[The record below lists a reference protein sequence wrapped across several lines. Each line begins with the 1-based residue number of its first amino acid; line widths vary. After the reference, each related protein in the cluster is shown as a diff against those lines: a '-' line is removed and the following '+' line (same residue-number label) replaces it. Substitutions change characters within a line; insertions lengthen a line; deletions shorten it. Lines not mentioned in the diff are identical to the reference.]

1 MSKKDLHLLLIVFGI
16 LIGFAS
22 WQFVYKPN
30 LTKTDAIK
38 KENTTLQTRVGE
50 LEVLE
55 AKKADYLAEIE
66 TMKSGCVDIT
76 NKFASGLMT
85 EDEIMYLYNM
95 ELVDANEVKVPSI
108 SIGDARE
115 VAYTAAPVT
124 DTAAAQQTTA
134 DGTAAT
140 TDAAATADAFQP
152 SDEGIKLY
160 DSETTVNFTTTYNG
174 LKNVIRY
181 VYEIPS
187 RKAIGSVNLTAS
199 ENGFLSGTMNLNFY
213 CMTGTDV
220 PYSYISIPGV
230 PLGTNNIFG
239 VRNGAQNNNANA
251 AQEADNAE

>member
-1 MSKKDLHLLLIVFGI
+1 MSKRDLHLLLVVFGI

-30 LTKTDAIK
+30 VAKTETIK
-38 KENTTLQTRVGE
+38 KENTTLQKRVDD

-55 AKKADYLAEIE
+55 AKKPEYLADIE
-66 TMKSGCVDIT
+66 TMKTGCVEIT
-76 NKFASGLMT
+76 NNFASGLMT

-108 SIGDARE
+108 SIGEGRE
-115 VAYTAAPVT
+115 VAYTAAPVANANTTQPAADAGTTTTT
-124 DTAAAQQTTA
+124 DTT
-134 DGTAAT
+134 AT
-140 TDAAATADAFQP
+140 TEVFQP
-152 SDEGIKLY
+152 VDDGIKMY
-160 DSETTVNFTTTYNG
+160 DSETTISFTTTYNG
-174 LKNVIRY
+174 LKNVVQY

-187 RKAIGSVNLTAS
+187 RKAISTVSLTAS
-199 ENGFLSGTMNLNFY
+199 ENGYLSGTMNLNFY

-251 AQEADNAE
+251 EAAE